1 MCLHH
6 SQPFLCTSPPTA
18 LQLKSAKFALFALSY
33 CTTLLKVCVSNVLV
47 CIPAVLFF
55 GNNT

>member
-6 SQPFLCTSPPTA
+6 SQLFLCSSPPTA
-18 LQLKSAKFALFALSY
+18 LQLKSAKFALSY